1 MALQAISSK
10 GSVIFLMS
18 DKDGV
23 TVKRLTHRAMELSFI
38 ENGHFKGII

>member
-1 MALQAISSK
+1 MARQTISSK

-23 TVKRLTHRAMELSFI
+23 TVKRLTPQSCGA
-38 ENGHFKGII
+38 IIN